1 MGPGVLVSAS
11 RTIALMPDPF
21 ENLELAVADGVATI
35 TLNRPDAMNALNAQ
49 LRAELRQVLKALA
62 RDATSRVVVLTG
74 AGRAFCAGADLRGG
88 ASEREFRRVIVDEY
102 NPIIEAMRELPKPII
117 AKVNGAAAGAGLS
130 LALAADLVVAA
141 ESARFVVA
149 FHRIGLVPDSG
160 LTRVLVRAL
169 GRHRAF
175 ELLLGERHLDAAEAA
190 AVGLVA
196 ASVPDA
202 RLDEVVDD
210 LARRLA
216 AGPTA
221 GIALT
226 KRLVNLAEDASLAEG
241 LAAEAALQEVA
252 GRTDDHAEGI
262 AAFGEKRDPTFR
274 GQ

>member
-21 ENLELAVADGVATI
+21 ENLELAVVDGVATI
-35 TLNRPDAMNALNAQ
+35 TLNRPDAMNALNAD
-49 LRAELRQVLKALA
+49 LRGELRQALKALA
-62 RDATSRVVVLTG
+62 RDATARVVVLTG

-88 ASEREFRRVIVDEY
+88 AGEREFRRVIVDEY

-190 AVGLVA
+190 AAGLVA
-196 ASVPDA
+196 ASVPNA

-216 AGPTA
+216 RGPTA

-226 KRLVNLAEDASLAEG
+226 KRLVNLAEDSSLAEN

-274 GQ
+274 GR

>member
-117 AKVNGAAAGAGLS
+117 SKVNGAAAGAGLS